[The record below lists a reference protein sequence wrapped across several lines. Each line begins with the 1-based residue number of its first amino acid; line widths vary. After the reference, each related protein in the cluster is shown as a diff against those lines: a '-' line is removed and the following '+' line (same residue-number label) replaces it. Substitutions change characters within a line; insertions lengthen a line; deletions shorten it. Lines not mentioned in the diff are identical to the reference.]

1 MLEIFGKFSFV
12 IIASYASSIFLITA
26 LVIQTLISKVKTD
39 KELKK
44 KEFEKTRKKD
54 EKRGR
59 EKNKNPREVDLSFER
74 KKEYF
79 LPWFA

>member
-26 LVIQTLISKVKTD
+26 LVIQTLILKVKTD

-44 KEFEKTRKKD
+44 KKT
-54 EKRGR
+54 ENG
-59 EKNKNPREVDLSFER
+59 SS
-74 KKEYF
+74 
-79 LPWFA
+79 